1 MVYLR
6 VTVTLSLT
14 FDLVFN
20 NRVLS
25 ISPMLFDLGIPNSVC
40 DCILVWQSVII
51 SSMVTVTLTYF
62 LELSC
67 QENISFIEAGLS
79 LVYGCIFEW

>member
-1 MVYLR
+1 MYYLR

-14 FDLVFN
+14 FDLVFFY

-25 ISPMLFDLGIPNSVC
+25 IFPILFDLGIPNLVC
-40 DCILVWQSVII
+40 DCILVWQSV
-51 SSMVTVTLTYF
+51 SSMVTVTMTYF
-62 LELSC
+62 LELYY
-67 QENISFIEAGLS
+67 QEHISYIEVGFP